1 MSEKIHH
8 YPAGFD
14 AVDGVMTVA
23 GKAVT
28 QWARE
33 IGSTPFFLYDKNLI
47 ARRVAE
53 TRAAF
58 PADIHLH
65 YAMKA
70 NPMAAVVAHTCSL
83 TDGLDVAS
91 GGELAKAISLGID
104 PAVISFAGPAKTD
117 AELALAL
124 TCGVVLN
131 AESESEIVRITR
143 LARELRTRANV
154 ALRVNPNFEVRG
166 AGMRMG
172 GRAQPFGIDE
182 DRVPAVLQSLDAAN
196 IDFVG
201 FHIYAGSQNL
211 NADLVIE
218 AQANT
223 VELVRRL
230 SRLAPKPPRQI
241 NLGGGYGIPYFP
253 GDMPLDI
260 GRVGAA
266 LEDAL
271 VPLRAEVP
279 GVQVVMELGRYL
291 VGEAGVYVARVIDR
305 KDSHGE
311 TFLVTDGGLHHQ
323 LAASG
328 NFGQV
333 IRRNYPVVMA
343 TRMDQPKAGP
353 VTVVGCLCTPL
364 DRLADRMALPFAE
377 AGDLICVFQAGAYG
391 LSSSPTGFLSHP
403 VAEER
408 LV

>member
-1 MSEKIHH
+1 MSERIHH
-8 YPAGFD
+8 YPAGF
-14 AVDGVMTVA
+14 GVTNGIMTVA
-23 GKAVT
+23 GKPVT
-28 QWARE
+28 QWAHE
-33 IGSTPFFLYDKNLI
+33 IGSTPFFLYDRKLI
-47 ARRVAE
+47 AQRIAQ
-53 TRAAF
+53 TRAAM
-58 PADIHLH
+58 PDDVHLH

-70 NPMAAVVAHTCSL
+70 NPMADVVSFTSSL

-91 GGELAKAISLGID
+91 GGELAKAVSLGIN
-104 PAVISFAGPAKTD
+104 PSVMSFAGPAKTD
-117 AELALAL
+117 AELALAIS
-124 TCGVVLN
+124 CGVVIN
-131 AESESEIVRITR
+131 AESESEIARIEK
-143 LARELRTRANV
+143 LAKELCKV
-154 ALRVNPNFEVRG
+154 ACVAVRVNPNFEVRG

-182 DRVPAVLQSLDAAN
+182 DRVPAALQGFDTAV
-196 IDFVG
+196 IDFAG

-223 VELVRRL
+223 LDLVLRL
-230 SRLAPKPPRQI
+230 SKAAPKPPRLI

-253 GDMPLDI
+253 GDVPLDI
-260 GRVGAA
+260 GRVGTA
-266 LEDAL
+266 LDGAL
-271 VPLRAEVP
+271 VTLRQQLP
-279 GVQVVMELGRYL
+279 GTQVVVELGRYL
-291 VGEAGVYVARVIDR
+291 VGEAGVYITRVIDR
-305 KDSHGE
+305 KESHGE

-333 IRRNYPVVMA
+333 IRRNYPVVVA
-343 TRMDQPKAGP
+343 TRHGQPKAGQ

-364 DRLADRMALPFAE
+364 DRLADRVALPFAA